1 MENIIMKTKFLY
13 VVLIAISGVGLLAG
27 VARVEPIPE
36 PAIMFLFGTG
46 LVGVAG
52 IIKKEND

>member
-1 MENIIMKTKFLY
+1 MKTKFLY

-27 VARVEPIPE
+27 IARVEPIPE